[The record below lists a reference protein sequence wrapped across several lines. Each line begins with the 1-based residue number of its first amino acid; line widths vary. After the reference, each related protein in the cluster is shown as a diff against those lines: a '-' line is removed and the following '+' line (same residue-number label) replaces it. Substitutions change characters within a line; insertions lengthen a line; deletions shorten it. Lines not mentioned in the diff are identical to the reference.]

1 MLQPLAL
8 ESASDGGLS
17 YPVVLSLK
25 FEVLPSKDSILN
37 SVSVTLVQLEVEYKN
52 KQMNISRVSELLE
65 AETAVG
71 DITLLPELFSTG
83 YIFNDAAEIHE
94 LCEDF
99 NNSPTIDS
107 LTALATKHQT
117 LIVAGVAEEDNGQ
130 YYNSVVVVD
139 GSGLRHKYRKVSQTK
154 FDKEYFSRGN
164 ELLTFEYKGLK
175 FGVAICFDIWFPEIM
190 RPYQSVDVILH
201 PANFGGHHSFAI
213 AQARALEEGCHIVTC
228 NRVGQD
234 VVDAFTATYCG
245 GSRTYSPKGDLML
258 QLSEHQSVETI
269 NIQDLSIAPQYNGV
283 DVLDEIQQIASALNR

>member
-1 MLQPLAL
+1 MNN
-8 ESASDGGLS
+8 
-17 YPVVLSLK
+17 V
-25 FEVLPSKDSILN
+25 SI
-37 SVSVTLVQLEVEYKN
+37 TLIQLEVEYKN
-52 KQMNISRVSELLE
+52 KPKNIALVSELLE
-65 AETAVG
+65 AETTVG
-71 DITLLPELFSTG
+71 DITLLPELFTTG

-94 LCEDF
+94 LSEDF

-107 LTALATKHQT
+107 LTLLAAKHQT
-117 LIVAGVAEEDNGQ
+117 LIVAGVAEKDQSQ

-139 GSGLRHKYRKVSQTK
+139 ASGLRHQYRKISQTK
-154 FDKEYFSRGN
+154 FDKEYFSRGS
-164 ELLTFEYKGLK
+164 ELLTFEHKGLK

-190 RPYQSVDVILH
+190 RAYQSVDVILH

-245 GSRTYSPKGDLML
+245 SSRTYSPKGELVL

-269 NIQDLSIAPQYNGV
+269 KVQDLTIAPQYNGV
-283 DVLDEIQQIASALNR
+283 DVLDEMQQIASVLNH